1 MLTNQRT
8 GDFAQLID
16 VLHGE
21 LIEALVGLLGTR
33 LREDQGVQELVVVLL
48 EVLVGELRV
57 LRENV
62 RGEVVVI
69 VPAENQSAKPLR
81 KPVDLAESS
90 RIFRQRYKAL

>member
-21 LIEALVGLLGTR
+21 LIEALVGLFGAR
-33 LREDQGVQELVVVLL
+33 LCEDQCVQELVVILL
-48 EVLVGELRV
+48 EVFVGEFRV
-57 LRENV
+57 LSEDISC
-62 RGEVVVI
+62 EVVVI